1 MWFSINLIS
10 LVSAWMSSRHLLL
23 TWAVLSQLPQPWR
36 GKCDGRGV
44 WFVGGG
50 LFEPEGANWD
60 MMFPPSKV
68 DWKTMRWS
76 ICDSIMFFKERRW
89 LRWVLSSSL
98 MVGDVS
104 HKEASIFLYK
114 ENRESKCWEDL
125 LCGGCSCG
133 KKWRKLESPFGLLK
147 FLKTG
152 WKTKEGW
159 HMWPWSCGKI
169 EGLAYR

>member
-1 MWFSINLIS
+1 MWFRINLIS
-10 LVSAWMSSRHLLL
+10 LVSSWMSSRHLSLI
-23 TWAVLSQLPQPWR
+23 WAVLSQLLHPWR

-76 ICDSIMFFKERRW
+76 ICESIMFFKERRW
-89 LRWVLSSSL
+89 LRWVLSSTL

-114 ENRESKCWEDL
+114 ENKESKCWEDSLFVHVASSGGSLNL
-125 LCGGCSCG
+125 LSGYWSFW
-133 KKWRKLESPFGLLK
+133 KRDERQRKVGICDLDLVERLK
-147 FLKTG
+147 V
-152 WKTKEGW
+152 
-159 HMWPWSCGKI
+159 
-169 EGLAYR
+169 